1 MSGAG
6 NVKKKILV
14 VEDEASI
21 RLNLTLMLKGEGYE
35 LDSAENGR
43 AGIEHAKSFAPDLI
57 ISDVMM
63 PELDGFG
70 MLDALRGDPR
80 FADTP
85 FIFLTALNDKTSMRR
100 GMNLGADDFLNKPF
114 TRDELIDAVNSRLKK
129 YENAARSLAER
140 LIAGN
145 DELKRWY
152 RESISGANAE
162 RPLTFAETAG
172 LTGKM
177 TEATVLFADVRNFT
191 TYSERLTAG
200 QIAELLN
207 AYFEAVCQPIVRNGG
222 RIAKLIGD
230 GIMVVFEPREE
241 DGEDNHARRAVR
253 AGLGIVLAA
262 NAFGG
267 WFKRHFDLSGL
278 PDFATGV
285 GIHTG
290 ELMEVRIGPP
300 GAEDLT
306 VVGDSVNVASRL
318 EGQTKE
324 LGWPVVAS
332 TATISMAGSLVS
344 TGESRLLELRG
355 RHIPVEALEVTGIGA
370 AEGAEEGPIEVPE
383 SLRAALAENAQM
395 TARAAKAALSETL
408 RIITSDLSKALAAG
422 RQLQIKGYRVQ
433 SKIGEGG
440 MSNVFLAE
448 RESDGAQVALKILN
462 ARPSDDKQLL
472 QRFIQESALI
482 SDIDHTN
489 VVRIYD
495 KGFTDDYAYIAME
508 YFTGGSLKD
517 VIAKGLSPRQALS
530 LLAQAAAA
538 LAEIHSL
545 GIVHRDVKPANM
557 MLRADGTM
565 VLADFGI
572 AKRSEGSMD
581 RTVHGEFFGTP
592 YYISPEQASGK
603 RATERSDI
611 YSLGIIFYEM
621 LMNRRP
627 FDGSSIVELISQHVH
642 APVPRLPAG
651 LDDYQGL
658 LDGMLAKDPAER
670 LQNADEVLAAIDRVW
685 TQVALRAKP
694 S

>member
-1 MSGAG
+1 M
-6 NVKKKILV
+6 KKILV

-21 RLNLTLMLKGEGYE
+21 RLNLTLMLKGEGYAV
-35 LDSAENGR
+35 DSAENGR
-43 AGIEHAKSFAPDLI
+43 AGIEQAKSFAPDLI
-57 ISDVMM
+57 VSDVMM

-70 MLDALRGDPR
+70 MLEALRADPR

-85 FIFLTALNDKTSMRR
+85 FIFLTALNDRSSMRR

-114 TRDELIDAVNSRLKK
+114 TRDELIEAVNSRLKK
-129 YENAARSLAER
+129 YESAARSLAER
-140 LIAGN
+140 LVAGN
-145 DELKRWY
+145 DELRRWY
-152 RESISGANAE
+152 RQGLTGAERE
-162 RPLTFAETAG
+162 RPLAFAETAG
-172 LTGKM
+172 MTGKM
-177 TEATVLFADVRNFT
+177 SVATVLFADIRNFT

-207 AYFEAVCQPIVRNGG
+207 AYFESVCQPIVRNGG

-230 GIMVVFEPREE
+230 GIMVVFEQRPE
-241 DGEDNHARRAVR
+241 DGEDNHARRAIR

-262 NAFGG
+262 NAFGE
-267 WFKRHFDLSGL
+267 WFKQHFDLGEL
-278 PDFATGV
+278 PEFATGV

-290 ELMEVRIGPP
+290 DLMEVRIGPP

-324 LGWPVVAS
+324 LGWPLVAS
-332 TATISMAGSLVS
+332 AAAVSMAGSPVK

-355 RHIPVEALEVTGIGA
+355 RNAPIEAMEVTGIA
-370 AEGAEEGPIEVPE
+370 AAAGTQEGPIEVPA
-383 SLRAALAENAQM
+383 SVRAALAENAQM

-408 RIITSDLSKALAAG
+408 RIITSELSRALAG
-422 RQLQIKGYRVQ
+422 RPLQIKGYRVL

-448 RESDGAQVALKILN
+448 RDADGTQVALKILN

-482 SDIDHTN
+482 SDIDHPN
-489 VVRIYD
+489 VVKIFD

-517 VIAKGLSPRQALS
+517 VIAGGLTPRQALS
-530 LLAQAAAA
+530 LLAQASAA
-538 LAEIHSL
+538 LAEIHRL

-572 AKRSEGSMD
+572 AKRTEGSMD

-592 YYISPEQASGK
+592 YYISPEQANGK
-603 RATERSDI
+603 PATARSDI

-627 FDGSSIVELISQHVH
+627 FDGNSIVELISQHVH
-642 APVPRLPAG
+642 APVPRLPEAMA
-651 LDDYQGL
+651 DYQVL
-658 LDGMLAKDPAER
+658 LDGMLAKDPEER
-670 LQNADEVLAAIDRVW
+670 LQNADEVLAVIDRVW
-685 TQVALRAKP
+685 TQIALRANSAP
-694 S
+694 GPA

>member
-6 NVKKKILV
+6 AVKKKILV

-43 AGIEHAKSFAPDLI
+43 AGVEHAKSFAPDLI

-70 MLDALRGDPR
+70 MLETLRADAR

-85 FIFLTALNDKTSMRR
+85 FIFLTALNDRASTRR

-114 TRDELIDAVNSRLKK
+114 TRDELIEAVNSRLKK

-140 LIAGN
+140 LVAGN
-145 DELKRWY
+145 DDLKRWY
-152 RESISGANAE
+152 RQSLSGGEPE

-172 LTGKM
+172 MTGKM
-177 TEATVLFADVRNFT
+177 TSATVLFADVRNFT

-230 GIMVVFEPREE
+230 GIMVVFEAREQ

-262 NAFGG
+262 NAFSQ
-267 WFKRHFDLSGL
+267 WFKQHFDIGGL
-278 PDFATGV
+278 PEFAAGV

-290 ELMEVRIGPP
+290 DLMEVRIGPP

-332 TATISMAGSLVS
+332 ASTISMAGSLVS
-344 TGESRLLELRG
+344 TGKSRMLELRG
-355 RHIPVEALEVTGIGA
+355 RHAPIEAMEVTGIGA
-370 AEGAEEGPIEVPE
+370 AEGTEEVPIEVPD

-408 RIITSDLSKALAAG
+408 RIITSDLSRALAAG
-422 RQLQIKGYRVQ
+422 RPLQIKGYRVL

-462 ARPSDDKQLL
+462 AKPSDDKQLL

-517 VIAKGLSPRQALS
+517 VIAQGLTPRQALS

-538 LAEIHSL
+538 LAEIHRL

-592 YYISPEQASGK
+592 YYISPEQANGK
-603 RATERSDI
+603 PATERSDI

-621 LMNRRP
+621 LLNKRP
-627 FDGSSIVELISQHVH
+627 FEGNSIVELISQHVN
-642 APVPRLPAG
+642 APVPRLPEA
-651 LDDYQGL
+651 LEDYQPL

-670 LQNADEVLAAIDRVW
+670 LQDADEVLGAIDHVW
-685 TQVALRAKP
+685 TQVALRARP
-694 S
+694 A

>member
-1 MSGAG
+1 M
-6 NVKKKILV
+6 KKILV
-14 VEDEASI
+14 VEDETAI
-21 RLNLTLMLKGEGYE
+21 RMNLTLMLQGEGYE
-35 LDSAENGR
+35 VDSADNGR
-43 AGIEHAKSFAPDLI
+43 AGIERARSFAPDLI
-57 ISDVMM
+57 VSDVMM
-63 PELDGFG
+63 PELDGYG
-70 MLDALRGDPR
+70 MLEELRADPA

-85 FIFLTALNDKTSMRR
+85 FIFLTALNDRANMRR

-129 YENAARSLAER
+129 YEKAARSLAER
-140 LIAGN
+140 LVAGN
-145 DELKRWY
+145 DELRRWY
-152 RESISGANAE
+152 RQNLTGVPAE

-172 LTGKM
+172 MTGKM
-177 TEATVLFADVRNFT
+177 AVATVLFADVRNFT

-207 AYFEAVCQPIVRNGG
+207 AYFESVCQPIVRNGG

-230 GIMVVFEPREE
+230 GIMVVFEERAE
-241 DGEDNHARRAVR
+241 DGENNHARRAIR

-262 NAFGG
+262 NQFGE
-267 WFKRHFDLSGL
+267 WFSRHFDMGGL
-278 PDFATGV
+278 PEFATGV
-285 GIHTG
+285 GVHTG
-290 ELMEVRIGPP
+290 DLMEVRIGPP

-324 LGWPVVAS
+324 LGWPLVAS
-332 TATISMAGSLVS
+332 AAAVRMAGSVVR

-355 RHIPVEALEVTGIGA
+355 RNAQIEAVEVTGIAGA
-370 AEGAEEGPIEVPE
+370 GEQEAPIEVPAAVR
-383 SLRAALAENAQM
+383 SALAENAQM

-408 RIITSDLSKALAAG
+408 RIITSDLSRALAAG
-422 RQLQIKGYRVQ
+422 RPLQIKGYQVL

-448 RESDGAQVALKILN
+448 REGDGAQVALKILN

-489 VVRIYD
+489 VVKIYD

-517 VIAKGLSPRQALS
+517 VIAQGLTPRQALS

-538 LAEIHSL
+538 LSEIHRL

-592 YYISPEQASGK
+592 YYISPEQANGK
-603 RATERSDI
+603 PATERSDI

-621 LMNRRP
+621 LMKQRP
-627 FDGSSIVELISQHVH
+627 FDGNSIVELISQHVH
-642 APVPRLPAG
+642 APVPRLPDA
-651 LDDYQGL
+651 LAEYQGL
-658 LDGMLAKDPAER
+658 LDAMLAKDPAER
-670 LQNADEVLAAIDRVW
+670 LQNAEEVLAAIDRVW
-685 TQVALRAKP
+685 TQIALRASASP
-694 S
+694 GRD

>member
-1 MSGAG
+1 M
-6 NVKKKILV
+6 KKILI
-14 VEDEASI
+14 VEDEAGI
-21 RLNLTLMLKGEGYE
+21 RLNLTLMLKGEGYTV
-35 LDSAENGR
+35 DSAEDGR
-43 AGIEHAKSFAPDLI
+43 AGIEHAKSFGPDLVV
-57 ISDVMM
+57 SDVMM

-70 MLDALRGDPR
+70 LLEALRADPR
-80 FADTP
+80 FVDTP
-85 FIFLTALNDKTSMRR
+85 FIFLTALSDRTSMRR

-114 TRDELIDAVNSRLKK
+114 TRDELIEAVNTRLKK
-129 YENAARSLAER
+129 YESSARSLAER
-140 LIAGN
+140 LVAGN

-152 RESISGANAE
+152 RQSLSGSEPE
-162 RPLTFAETAG
+162 RPLAFAETAG
-172 LTGKM
+172 MTGKM
-177 TEATVLFADVRNFT
+177 TVATVMFADIRNFT
-191 TYSERLTAG
+191 TYSERLTAE

-207 AYFEAVCQPIVRNGG
+207 AYFESVCQPIVRNGG

-230 GIMVVFEPREE
+230 GIMVVFEARAE

-253 AGLGIVLAA
+253 AGLGVVLAA
-262 NAFGG
+262 NRFGD
-267 WFKRHFDLSGL
+267 WFKQHFDLSGL
-278 PDFATGV
+278 PEFATGV
-285 GIHTG
+285 GVHTG
-290 ELMEVRIGPP
+290 DLMEVRIGPP

-324 LGWPVVAS
+324 LGWPLVAS
-332 TATISMAGSLVS
+332 AATVSMAGGLVS
-344 TGESRLLELRG
+344 TGKSRRLDLRG
-355 RHIPVEALEVTGIGA
+355 RNAPIEAFEVTGIGA
-370 AEGAEEGPIEVPE
+370 SEGAPEGPIEVPE
-383 SLRAALAENAQM
+383 SVRAALAENAAM
-395 TARAAKAALSETL
+395 TGRAAKAALSETL
-408 RIITSDLSKALAAG
+408 RIVTSDLSRALASG
-422 RQLQIKGYRVQ
+422 RALQVKGYRVLR
-433 SKIGEGG
+433 KIGEGG

-448 RESDGAQVALKILN
+448 RESDGVEVALKILN

-489 VVRIYD
+489 VVKIFD

-517 VIAKGLSPRQALS
+517 VIAGGLTPRQALS

-538 LAEIHSL
+538 LAEIHRL

-572 AKRSEGSMD
+572 AKRTEGSME
-581 RTVHGEFFGTP
+581 RTMHGEFFGTP
-592 YYISPEQASGK
+592 YYISPEQANGK
-603 RATERSDI
+603 AATERSDI

-627 FDGSSIVELISQHVH
+627 YVGESIVELISQHVG
-642 APVPRLPAG
+642 APVPRLPQN
-651 LDDYQGL
+651 LEDYQSL
-658 LDGMLAKDPAER
+658 IDGMMAKDPAVR

-685 TQVALRAKP
+685 TQVALRA
-694 S
+694 SSAQSGD

>member
-1 MSGAG
+1 M
-6 NVKKKILV
+6 KKILV
-14 VEDEASI
+14 VEDEMAI
-21 RLNLTLMLKGEGYE
+21 RMNLTLMLKGEGYE
-35 LDSAENGR
+35 VDSAENGR
-43 AGIEHAKSFAPDLI
+43 TGIEHARNFAPDLI
-57 ISDVMM
+57 VSDVMM
-63 PELDGFG
+63 PELDGYG
-70 MLDALRGDPR
+70 MLEELRADPA

-85 FIFLTALNDKTSMRR
+85 FIFLTALNDRANMRR

-114 TRDELIDAVNSRLKK
+114 TRDELIEAVNSRLKK
-129 YENAARSLAER
+129 YERAARSLAER
-140 LIAGN
+140 LVAGN
-145 DELKRWY
+145 DELRRWY
-152 RESISGANAE
+152 RQNLSGGEAE
-162 RPLTFAETAG
+162 RPMTFAETAG
-172 LTGKM
+172 MTGKI
-177 TEATVLFADVRNFT
+177 TAATVLFADVRNFT

-230 GIMVVFEPREE
+230 GIMVVFEERPE
-241 DGEDNHARRAVR
+241 DGEDNHARRAIR

-262 NAFGG
+262 DKFGE

-278 PDFATGV
+278 PEFATGV

-290 ELMEVRIGPP
+290 DLMEVRIGPP

-332 TATISMAGSLVS
+332 AAAVRMAGNIVS
-344 TGESRLLELRG
+344 IGESQLLELRG
-355 RHIPVEALEVTGIGA
+355 RNAPIEAMEITGIGA
-370 AEGAEEGPIEVPE
+370 ADGAQEGPIEVPD

-395 TARAAKAALSETL
+395 TAHAAKAALSETL
-408 RIITSDLSKALAAG
+408 RIITSDLSRALAAG
-422 RQLQIKGYRVQ
+422 RPLQVKGYRVL

-448 RESDGAQVALKILN
+448 RESDGTQVALKILN
-462 ARPSDDKQLL
+462 ARPSDDKELL
-472 QRFIQESALI
+472 RRFIQESALI

-517 VIAKGLSPRQALS
+517 VIAQGLTPRQALS

-538 LAEIHSL
+538 LSEIHRL

-572 AKRSEGSMD
+572 AKRSEGSME

-592 YYISPEQASGK
+592 YYISPEQANGK
-603 RATERSDI
+603 PATERSDI

-642 APVPRLPAG
+642 APVPRLPDALADYQRL
-651 LDDYQGL
+651 LDD
-658 LDGMLAKDPAER
+658 MLAKNPDER
-670 LQNADEVLAAIDRVW
+670 LQNAEEVLNAIDRVW
-685 TQVALRAKP
+685 TQIALRANAALGRD
-694 S
+694 

>member
-1 MSGAG
+1 MT
-6 NVKKKILV
+6 KKILV
-14 VEDEASI
+14 VEDEAMI
-21 RLNLTLMLKGEGYE
+21 RMNLTLMLKGEGYE
-35 LDSAENGR
+35 VDSAENGR
-43 AGIEHAKSFAPDLI
+43 DGIDHAKSFMPDLI
-57 ISDVMM
+57 VSDVMM

-70 MLDALRGDPR
+70 LLEALRAEPHH
-80 FADTP
+80 ADTP
-85 FIFLTALNDKTSMRR
+85 FIFLTALNDRSSMRR

-114 TRDELIDAVNSRLKK
+114 TRDELLEAVNTRLKK
-129 YENAARSLAER
+129 HENTARSLAER
-140 LIAGN
+140 LVAGN

-152 RESISGANAE
+152 RQNIAGADAE
-162 RPLTFAETAG
+162 RPLAFAETAG
-172 LTGKM
+172 MTGKM
-177 TEATVLFADVRNFT
+177 TVATVLFADIRNFT

-207 AYFEAVCQPIVRNGG
+207 AYFESVCQPIVRNGG

-230 GIMVVFEPREE
+230 GIMVVFEARPE
-241 DGEDNHARRAVR
+241 DGEDNHARRAIR

-262 NAFGG
+262 NAFGD
-267 WFKRHFDLSGL
+267 WFKKHFDLSGL
-278 PDFATGV
+278 PEFASGV

-290 ELMEVRIGPP
+290 DLMEVRIGPP

-332 TATISMAGSLVS
+332 AATVSMAGSLVS

-355 RHIPVEALEVTGIGA
+355 RNAPIEATEITGIGSA
-370 AEGAEEGPIEVPE
+370 AGEQGGPIEVPA
-383 SLRAALAENAQM
+383 SLRAALAENAHM

-408 RIITSDLSKALAAG
+408 RIITSDLARARAAG
-422 RQLQIKGYRVQ
+422 KPLQVKGYRVL

-482 SDIDHTN
+482 ADIDHSN
-489 VVRIYD
+489 VVKIYD
-495 KGFTDDYAYIAME
+495 KGFTEDYAYIAME

-517 VIAKGLSPRQALS
+517 VIAGGLTPRQALS

-538 LAEIHSL
+538 LAEIHRL

-572 AKRSEGSMD
+572 AKRTQGSME

-592 YYISPEQASGK
+592 YYISPEQANGH

-621 LMNRRP
+621 LMNKRP
-627 FDGSSIVELISQHVH
+627 FEGNSIVELISQHVH
-642 APVPRLPAG
+642 APVPRLPEA
-651 LDDYQGL
+651 LVDYQVL

-670 LQNADEVLAAIDRVW
+670 LQSADDVLAVIDRVW
-685 TQVALRAKP
+685 TQIALRASSGQSP
-694 S
+694 A

>member
-1 MSGAG
+1 M
-6 NVKKKILV
+6 KKKILV
-14 VEDEASI
+14 VEDEAMI
-21 RLNLTLMLKGEGYE
+21 RMNLTLMLKGEGYE
-35 LDSAENGR
+35 VDSAENGR
-43 AGIEHAKSFAPDLI
+43 DGIEHAKSFMPDLI
-57 ISDVMM
+57 VSDVMM

-70 MLDALRGDPR
+70 LLEALRAEAR

-85 FIFLTALNDKTSMRR
+85 FIFLTALNDRSSMRR

-114 TRDELIDAVNSRLKK
+114 TRDELLEAVNTRLKK
-129 YENAARSLAER
+129 HESTARSLAER
-140 LIAGN
+140 LVAGN
-145 DELKRWY
+145 EELKRWY
-152 RESISGANAE
+152 RQSIAGAGADAE
-162 RPLTFAETAG
+162 RPLAFAETAG
-172 LTGKM
+172 MTGKM
-177 TEATVLFADVRNFT
+177 TVATVLFADIRNFT

-207 AYFEAVCQPIVRNGG
+207 AYFESVCQPIVRNGG

-230 GIMVVFEPREE
+230 GIMVVFEARPE
-241 DGEDNHARRAVR
+241 DGEDNHARRAIR

-262 NAFGG
+262 NAFGD
-267 WFKRHFDLSGL
+267 WFKQHFDLGGL
-278 PDFATGV
+278 PEFASGV

-290 ELMEVRIGPP
+290 DLMEVRIGPP

-332 TATISMAGSLVS
+332 AASVSMAGSLVS

-355 RHIPVEALEVTGIGA
+355 RNAPIEATEITGIGSA
-370 AEGAEEGPIEVPE
+370 AGEQGGPIEVPA
-383 SLRAALAENAQM
+383 SLRAALAENAHM

-408 RIITSDLSKALAAG
+408 RIITSDLSRARAAG
-422 RQLQIKGYRVQ
+422 RPLQVKGYRVL

-482 SDIDHTN
+482 ADIDHTN
-489 VVRIYD
+489 VVKIYD
-495 KGFTDDYAYIAME
+495 KGFTEDYAYIAME

-517 VIAKGLSPRQALS
+517 VIASGLTPRQALS
-530 LLAQAAAA
+530 LLAQASAA
-538 LAEIHSL
+538 LAEIHRL

-572 AKRSEGSMD
+572 AKRTQGSME

-592 YYISPEQASGK
+592 YYISPEQANGHK
-603 RATERSDI
+603 ATERSDI

-627 FDGSSIVELISQHVH
+627 FEGNSIVELISQHVH
-642 APVPRLPAG
+642 APVPRLPEA
-651 LDDYQGL
+651 LLDYQVL

-670 LQNADEVLAAIDRVW
+670 LQSADEVLAVIDRVW
-685 TQVALRAKP
+685 TQIALRASSGQSP
-694 S
+694 A

>member
-1 MSGAG
+1 M
-6 NVKKKILV
+6 KKILV

-21 RLNLTLMLKGEGYE
+21 RLNITLMLKGEGYTV
-35 LDSAENGR
+35 DSAEDGG
-43 AGIEHAKSFAPDLI
+43 AGIEHARSFAPDLI
-57 ISDVMM
+57 VSDVMM
-63 PELDGFG
+63 PKLDGFG
-70 MLDALRGDPR
+70 MLEALRADPR

-85 FIFLTALNDKTSMRR
+85 FIFLTALNDRTSMRR

-140 LIAGN
+140 LVAGN

-152 RESISGANAE
+152 RQNLSGADAE
-162 RPLTFAETAG
+162 RPLAFAETAG
-172 LTGKM
+172 MTGKM
-177 TEATVLFADVRNFT
+177 TVATVLFADVRNFT

-230 GIMVVFEPREE
+230 GIMVVFEQRPE
-241 DGEDNHARRAVR
+241 DGEDNHARRGIR

-262 NAFGG
+262 NKFGE
-267 WFKRHFDLSGL
+267 WFKQHFDLGTV
-278 PDFATGV
+278 PEFATGV

-290 ELMEVRIGPP
+290 DMMEVRIGPP

-324 LGWPVVAS
+324 LGWPLVAS
-332 TATISMAGSLVS
+332 AASVNMAGDLVI
-344 TGESRLLELRG
+344 TGESRELELRG
-355 RHIPVEALEVTGIGA
+355 RNAPIEAVEVTGIRAVAGA
-370 AEGAEEGPIEVPE
+370 TEGPIEVPE
-383 SLRAALAENAQM
+383 SLREALAQNAQM

-408 RIITSDLSKALAAG
+408 RIITSDLARALAAG
-422 RQLQIKGYRVQ
+422 RPLQIKGYRVL

-440 MSNVFLAE
+440 MSNVYLAE
-448 RESDGAQVALKILN
+448 READGTQVALKILN
-462 ARPSDDKQLL
+462 AKPSDDKQLL

-489 VVRIYD
+489 VVKIYD
-495 KGFTDDYAYIAME
+495 KGFTEDYAYIAME

-517 VIAKGLSPRQALS
+517 VIDKGLTPRQALS

-538 LAEIHSL
+538 LAEIHRL

-572 AKRSEGSMD
+572 AKRTEGSMD

-592 YYISPEQASGK
+592 YYISPEQANGK
-603 RATERSDI
+603 PATERSDI

-621 LMNRRP
+621 LMNKRP
-627 FDGSSIVELISQHVH
+627 FDGNSIVELIAQHVH
-642 APVPRLPAG
+642 APVPRLPDA
-651 LDDYQGL
+651 LNDYQGL
-658 LDGMLAKDPAER
+658 LDGMLAKDPSER
-670 LQNADEVLAAIDRVW
+670 LQNADEVLSAIDRVW
-685 TQVALRAKP
+685 TQVALRAASAQRP
-694 S
+694 A

>member
-1 MSGAG
+1 M
-6 NVKKKILV
+6 KKILV
-14 VEDEASI
+14 VEDEAPI
-21 RLNLTLMLKGEGYE
+21 RLNLTLVLKAEGYAV
-35 LDSAENGR
+35 DSAENGR

-57 ISDVMM
+57 VSDVMM
-63 PELDGFG
+63 PELDGFS
-70 MLDALRGDPR
+70 MLEALRADPR

-85 FIFLTALNDKTSMRR
+85 FIFLTALNDRTSMRR

-114 TRDELIDAVNSRLKK
+114 TRDELLEALNSRLKK
-129 YENAARSLAER
+129 YENAARSLAQR
-140 LIAGN
+140 LVAGN
-145 DELKRWY
+145 DELRRWY
-152 RESISGANAE
+152 RQSLSGDEAE
-162 RPLTFAETAG
+162 RPLAFAQTAG
-172 LTGKM
+172 MTGKM
-177 TEATVLFADVRNFT
+177 TVATVLFADIRNFT
-191 TYSERLTAG
+191 TYSERLSAG

-230 GIMVVFEPREE
+230 GIMVVFEARAN
-241 DGEDNHARRAVR
+241 DGEDNHACRAIR

-262 NAFGG
+262 SKFGE
-267 WFKRHFDLSGL
+267 WFKQHFDLGVL
-278 PDFATGV
+278 PEFATGV

-290 ELMEVRIGPP
+290 DLMEVRIGPP

-324 LGWPVVAS
+324 LGWPLVAS
-332 TATISMAGSLVS
+332 AATVSMAGSLVT
-344 TGESRLLELRG
+344 TGESRRLELRG
-355 RHIPVEALEVTGIGA
+355 RNAPIEAVEITGIGA
-370 AEGAEEGPIEVPE
+370 AAGTLEGPIEVPASVRE
-383 SLRAALAENAQM
+383 ALAENARM
-395 TARAAKAALSETL
+395 AGVASKAALSDTL
-408 RIITSDLSKALAAG
+408 RIITSELSRAIAAG
-422 RQLQIKGYRVQ
+422 RPLQIKGYRVL

-448 RESDGAQVALKILN
+448 READGTQVALKILN

-482 SDIDHTN
+482 SDINHPN

-517 VIAKGLSPRQALS
+517 VIAGGLTPRQALS

-538 LAEIHSL
+538 LAGIHRL

-572 AKRSEGSMD
+572 AKRTEGAME

-592 YYISPEQASGK
+592 YYISPEQANGK
-603 RATERSDI
+603 PATERSDI

-621 LMNRRP
+621 LMNERP
-627 FDGSSIVELISQHVH
+627 FNGNSIVELIMQHVH
-642 APVPRLPAG
+642 APVPRLPEN
-651 LDDYQGL
+651 LSEYQVL
-658 LDGMLAKDPAER
+658 VDGMLAKDPAER
-670 LQNADEVLAAIDRVW
+670 LQNADEVLEAIDRVW
-685 TQVALRAKP
+685 TQIALRAN
-694 S
+694 SA

>member
-1 MSGAG
+1 M
-6 NVKKKILV
+6 KKILV

-21 RLNLTLMLKGEGYE
+21 RLNLTLMLKGEGYAV
-35 LDSAENGR
+35 DSAENGR
-43 AGIEHAKSFAPDLI
+43 AGIEQAKSFAPDLI
-57 ISDVMM
+57 VSDVMM

-70 MLDALRGDPR
+70 MLEALRADPR

-85 FIFLTALNDKTSMRR
+85 FIFLTALNDRSSMRR

-114 TRDELIDAVNSRLKK
+114 TRDELIEAVNSRLKK
-129 YENAARSLAER
+129 YESAARSLAER
-140 LIAGN
+140 LVAGN
-145 DELKRWY
+145 DELRRWY
-152 RESISGANAE
+152 RQGLTGAERE
-162 RPLTFAETAG
+162 RPLAFAETAG
-172 LTGKM
+172 MTGKM
-177 TEATVLFADVRNFT
+177 SVATVLFADIRNFT

-207 AYFEAVCQPIVRNGG
+207 AYFESVCQPIVRNGG

-230 GIMVVFEPREE
+230 GIMVVFEQRPE
-241 DGEDNHARRAVR
+241 DGEDNHARRAIR

-262 NAFGG
+262 NAFGE
-267 WFKRHFDLSGL
+267 WFKQHFDLGEL
-278 PDFATGV
+278 PEFATGV

-290 ELMEVRIGPP
+290 DLMEVRIGPP

-306 VVGDSVNVASRL
+306 VVGDSGNVASRL

-324 LGWPVVAS
+324 LGWPLVAS
-332 TATISMAGSLVS
+332 AAAVSMAGSPVK

-355 RHIPVEALEVTGIGA
+355 RNAPIEAMEVTGIA
-370 AEGAEEGPIEVPE
+370 AAAGTQEGPIEVPA
-383 SLRAALAENAQM
+383 SVRAALAENAQM

-408 RIITSDLSKALAAG
+408 RIITSELSRALAG
-422 RQLQIKGYRVQ
+422 RPLQIKGYRVL

-448 RESDGAQVALKILN
+448 RDADGTQVALKILN

-482 SDIDHTN
+482 SDIDHPN
-489 VVRIYD
+489 VVKIFD

-517 VIAKGLSPRQALS
+517 VIAGGLTPRQALS
-530 LLAQAAAA
+530 LLAQASAA
-538 LAEIHSL
+538 LAEIHRL

-572 AKRSEGSMD
+572 AKRTEGSMD

-592 YYISPEQASGK
+592 YYISPEQANGK
-603 RATERSDI
+603 PATARSDI

-627 FDGSSIVELISQHVH
+627 FDGNSIVELISQHVH
-642 APVPRLPAG
+642 APVPRLPEAMA
-651 LDDYQGL
+651 DYQVL
-658 LDGMLAKDPAER
+658 LDGMLAKDPEER
-670 LQNADEVLAAIDRVW
+670 LQNADEVLAVIDRVW
-685 TQVALRAKP
+685 TQIALRANSAP
-694 S
+694 GPA

>member
-1 MSGAG
+1 M
-6 NVKKKILV
+6 KKILV
-14 VEDEASI
+14 VEDEMAI
-21 RLNLTLMLKGEGYE
+21 RMNVSLMLKGEGYAV
-35 LDSAENGR
+35 DSAENGR
-43 AGIEHAKSFAPDLI
+43 EGIEHAKSFAPDLI

-70 MLDALRGDPR
+70 MLEALRADPR
-80 FADTP
+80 FVDTP
-85 FIFLTALNDKTSMRR
+85 FIFLTALSDRTSMRR

-114 TRDELIDAVNSRLKK
+114 TRDELVEAVNSRLKK
-129 YENAARSLAER
+129 YENTARSLAER
-140 LIAGN
+140 LVAGN

-152 RESISGANAE
+152 RQSISGGQPE
-162 RPLTFAETAG
+162 RPLAFAETAG
-172 LTGKM
+172 MTGKM
-177 TEATVLFADVRNFT
+177 TVATVMFADIRNFT
-191 TYSERLTAG
+191 TYSERLTAE

-222 RIAKLIGD
+222 RITKLIGD
-230 GIMVVFEPREE
+230 GIMVVFEARPE

-253 AGLGIVLAA
+253 AGLGVVLAA
-262 NAFGG
+262 DGFGE
-267 WFKRHFDLSGL
+267 WFRQHFEMSGL
-278 PDFATGV
+278 PEFATGV

-290 ELMEVRIGPP
+290 DLMEVRIGPP

-332 TATISMAGSLVS
+332 AATISMAGDLVS
-344 TGESRLLELRG
+344 TGESRTLELRG
-355 RHIPVEALEVTGIGA
+355 RNAPIEAVEVTGIGA
-370 AEGAEEGPIEVPE
+370 SAGAQEGPIEVPA
-383 SLRAALAENAQM
+383 SVRAALSENAQM

-408 RIITSDLSKALAAG
+408 RIITSDLSRALASG
-422 RQLQIKGYRVQ
+422 RALQVKGYRVLK
-433 SKIGEGG
+433 KIGEGG

-472 QRFIQESALI
+472 QRFIQEAALI

-489 VVRIYD
+489 VVKIYD

-508 YFTGGSLKD
+508 YFSGGSLKD
-517 VIAKGLSPRQALS
+517 VIAAGLTPRQALS

-538 LAEIHSL
+538 LAEIHRL

-572 AKRSEGSMD
+572 AKRTEGSMD
-581 RTVHGEFFGTP
+581 RTMHGEFFGTP
-592 YYISPEQASGK
+592 YYISPEQANGK
-603 RATERSDI
+603 QATARSDI

-621 LMNRRP
+621 LLNRRP
-627 FDGSSIVELISQHVH
+627 YVGESIVELISQHVG
-642 APVPRLPAG
+642 APIPRLPQA
-651 LDDYQGL
+651 LEDYQPL
-658 LDGMLAKDPAER
+658 IDGMMAKDPVDR
-670 LQNADEVLAAIDRVW
+670 LQDADEVLAAIDRVW
-685 TQVALRAKP
+685 TQVALRA
-694 S
+694 SAAQSRD